1 MLKRGGHKL
10 RGGEMQGDKPNW
22 EPLLELAPEEIDDF
36 MWMFEVELED
46 GAMVQAYKHWWTRGY
61 VHLDFGGRAFVFTED
76 NLYEE
81 VDPGELLAAVLRGRE
96 SRAKIVRQNDWVDE
110 GKISWARSATRH
122 RISHADTAHV
132 IEHAGIC
139 FEEEE
144 HGHELEPRLFF
155 FGQAED
161 DRKLEVA
168 AVELRGGDRLHVI
181 HAMPLRKQF
190 GIDYL
195 EALGW
200 RR

>member
-1 MLKRGGHKL
+1 MLIRGKRPL
-10 RGGEMQGDKPNW
+10 RGGQMQGDQPNW
-22 EPLLELAPEEIDDF
+22 EPLIELAPEEIDDF

-61 VHLDFGGRAFVFTED
+61 VHLDFSGRAFVFTEE

-81 VDPGELLAAVLRGRE
+81 VDAEELLAAVLRGRE
-96 SRAKIVRQNDWVDE
+96 SRAKIVRHNEWVGQD
-110 GKISWARSATRH
+110 KISWARSASRH
-122 RISHADTAHV
+122 RIPRTDVSYV

-144 HGHELEPRLFF
+144 GRDGIDPRLYF
-155 FGQAED
+155 FGQDED
-161 DRKLEVA
+161 GRELEVV
-168 AVELRGGDRLHVI
+168 AVELTSDRLHVI
-181 HAMPLRKQF
+181 HAMPLRQKF
-190 GIDYL
+190 GIDYV

>member
-1 MLKRGGHKL
+1 MLGRGKRIL
-10 RGGEMQGDKPNW
+10 RSGEMQGDQPNW
-22 EPLLELAPEEIDDF
+22 EPMLELAPEEIDDF

-76 NLYEE
+76 NRYQE
-81 VDPGELLAAVLRGRE
+81 VDGEDLLQAVLRGRE
-96 SRAKIVRQNDWVDE
+96 SRGKIVRHNDWVGDD
-110 GKISWARSATRH
+110 KVSWARSATRH
-122 RISHADTAHV
+122 RIARENTAHV

-144 HGHELEPRLFF
+144 GFDGFQPRLFF
-155 FGQAED
+155 FGADPDGRE
-161 DRKLEVA
+161 LEVA
-168 AVELRGGDRLHVI
+168 AVELSGGRLRVI
-181 HAMPLRKQF
+181 HAMALRDRF
-190 GIDYL
+190 GIDYM

>member
-1 MLKRGGHKL
+1 MLRRGKRIL
-10 RGGEMQGDKPNW
+10 RGGEMQGGQPNW
-22 EPLLELAPEEIDDF
+22 EPMLELAPEEIDDF

-76 NLYEE
+76 NRYEE
-81 VDPGELLAAVLRGRE
+81 VSAEDLLQAVLRGRE
-96 SRAKIVRQNDWVDE
+96 SRGKIVRQNGWVNDD
-110 GKISWARSATRH
+110 KISWARSATRH
-122 RISHADTAHV
+122 RISRENTAYV

-144 HGHELEPRLFF
+144 LDGFQPRLFF
-155 FGQAED
+155 FGADPDGRE
-161 DRKLEVA
+161 LEVA
-168 AVELRGGDRLHVI
+168 AIELSGDRLRVI
-181 HAMPLRKQF
+181 HEMSLRDRF

>member
-1 MLKRGGHKL
+1 MLKRGKRTL
-10 RGGEMQGDKPNW
+10 RGGEMQGDQPNW

-81 VDPGELLAAVLRGRE
+81 VDAEELLAAVLRGRE
-96 SRAKIVRQNDWVDE
+96 SRAKIVGQNDWVDGE
-110 GKISWARSATRH
+110 KITWARSATRH
-122 RISHADTAHV
+122 RVSHARSSHV
-132 IEHAGIC
+132 IGQAGIC

-144 HGHELEPRLFF
+144 RGDELEPRLFS
-155 FGQAED
+155 FGQDED
-161 DRKLEVA
+161 GHKLEVV
-168 AVELRGGDRLHVI
+168 AVRLRDERLHVI
-181 HAMPLRKQF
+181 HAMPLRSKF